1 MAEEEKSGK
10 KFPLLLV
17 VGLIVVGL
25 VLAGGVSYFIATHVM
40 SKNASTTEQHRD
52 PGVFVKLGDP
62 KEGLIVN
69 VGGVNTGRY
78 LKIGVVLE
86 LSPDSVG
93 KDGKIAAP
101 NETKILDAVLQVL
114 RSKKA
119 EDFDPN
125 KQGVLKTN
133 IKEEVNKT
141 FGKDRV
147 YEVYITTFVLQ

>member
-17 VGLIVVGL
+17 VGLIVAGL
-25 VLAGGVSYFIATHVM
+25 VLAGGVSYFIAMHVM
-40 SKNASTTEQHRD
+40 NKNAAQTEHRD

-93 KDGKIAAP
+93 KDGKIAPA

-114 RSKKA
+114 RAKKA
-119 EDFDPN
+119 EDFDTS
-125 KQGVLKTN
+125 KQGALKIN
-133 IKEEVNKT
+133 IKEEVNKA
-141 FGKDRV
+141 FGKDCV

>member
-40 SKNASTTEQHRD
+40 KNNASTTEHRD

-62 KEGLIVN
+62 KEGLVVN
-69 VGGVNTGRY
+69 VGGVNSGRY

-101 NETKILDAVLQVL
+101 NETKILDSVLQVL

-125 KQGVLKTN
+125 KQDVLKTN

-141 FGKDRV
+141 FGKDCV